1 MREKRREGDLSR
13 RKGLR
18 EKFLRREK
26 IDREEVR
33 DAYQKKKKKRGE
45 RQSGRSRDWEGFL
58 RGDFRRRT

>member
-33 DAYQKKKKKRGE
+33 DAYQKKKKKVVRDN
-45 RQSGRSRDWEGFL
+45 RRSRD
-58 RGDFRRRT
+58 

>member
-33 DAYQKKKKKRGE
+33 DAYQKKKKKKEVRDN
-45 RQSGRSRDWEGFL
+45 RRSRD
-58 RGDFRRRT
+58 